1 MLGSARVAPFDV
13 LRIPDSP
20 GTRYTATV
28 RFMAGRLSISDRDV
42 RTMLRITNSPDDVAG
57 GPDEPIPWSVLHG
70 LRQLIRCESVSFFQ
84 LNSATNGIA
93 AAQAL
98 PEDDSG
104 EPELFEAFWAH
115 YWTCEPCS
123 YPDRS
128 GDITSVTTFSD
139 FYSQRQL
146 RSTGMYADYFRH
158 FEAEREL
165 MLCLPSNRFH
175 TVRLMFIRGAGADF
189 SDRDRALLTL
199 LRPHL
204 HARYLAALRPPAPDL
219 TARQIELMRLVAAG
233 HTNRQIARRLV
244 VAESTV
250 RKHLENIFE
259 RLQVSSRTAAVARV
273 FGPDVGK

>member
-1 MLGSARVAPFDV
+1 
-13 LRIPDSP
+13 
-20 GTRYTATV
+20 
-28 RFMAGRLSISDRDV
+28 MAGRLTISDRDV
-42 RTMLRITNSPDDVAG
+42 RTMLRITNSPDDAAG

-70 LRQLIRCESVSFFQ
+70 LRELISCESVSFFQ
-84 LNSATNGIA
+84 LNSDMRGVTAS
-93 AAQAL
+93 QAL
-98 PEDDSG
+98 PDDDSDD
-104 EPELFEAFWAH
+104 PDLFHAFWAH
-115 YWTCEPCS
+115 YWDCKPCS

-146 RSTGMYADYFRH
+146 RATGMYSDYFRH

-165 MLCLPSNRFH
+165 MLCLPSQRFQ
-175 TVRLMFIRGAGADF
+175 TVRLMFVRGTGSDF

-204 HARYLAALRPPAPDL
+204 YARYLAGSRPPAPEL
-219 TARQIELMRLVAAG
+219 TARQTELLGLGAAG
-233 HTNRQIARRLV
+233 HPTRQIARRLV

-259 RLQVSSRTAAVARV
+259 RLQVSSRTAAVARM
-273 FGPDVGK
+273 FGADLVE